1 MTLSTHARLVLR
13 TEHPALICLAA
24 ALQTVKVSFDP
35 LDLKLAWQKSYRG
48 DAWGAVEEQARRL
61 GCELLAQPAGG
72 ASEHLPGDLLGHA
85 GGFWTVAGVASG
97 QPRLF
102 SGSTRASYRQPGPST
117 DAPGLRHFRLCVVDG
132 PMKSAPKVALRN
144 LLHGLHG
151 GRAALMRIL
160 IVSLAIQCLLLIN
173 PVFFQFAIDDVVV
186 SRDTDFLLVLV
197 LAYGLVTIAAV
208 FLTMA
213 RAGDISRLDLRIRDV
228 LGARF
233 FKGVLG
239 LQALEIARKPI
250 NEVASKLGS
259 LASVQG
265 HLGSKSIETVVDG
278 AMSLAALVIMF
289 VYSWRLAVVPIV
301 SVVVFLLVKA
311 LHIPSHRQ
319 KGRLALHQMTL
330 QGSVLV
336 ETLRSFVS
344 LRAAERASLRLEQWL
359 RAQAASSEC
368 AQSSALQGMRMKALH
383 QAITS
388 AEYIAVIALGAL
400 DIMNGRL
407 SVGMLIAFQFYRN
420 LFQGRAHSLVDQWF
434 ERNALTSH
442 LEKIE
447 DVMTTPPHDDA
458 APRMPLEGKPVRLE
472 QVSFRFS
479 PRHPWIL
486 RHASITFETGKCY
499 GISAPSG
506 VGKSTLAKVILGVY
520 PLEGGEILFGDTAL
534 GAGTGPA
541 IRKACAIVLQDDVV
555 FQGTVSENISY
566 FAVEPDEARVRECAD
581 QVGLT
586 AEIESFAGGFDTP
599 VGDGGQPIS
608 GGQKQRLLIAR
619 ALYTSP
625 ALLILDEATTALD
638 QRREA
643 AVLKAI
649 QQLAC
654 TRLVISHNP
663 KVLEVCDTLLE
674 LKGGQLLP
682 LEPTVQLVAAKRVAE
697 VHP

>member
-72 ASEHLPGDLLGHA
+72 ASEHLPGDLLGHD

-250 NEVASKLGS
+250 NEVAQAQGRRLLDFMESELQGRGWLLGGAGPS
-259 LASVQG
+259 LADV
-265 HLGSKSIETVVDG
+265 
-278 AMSLAALVIMF
+278 AM
-289 VYSWRLAVVPIV
+289 
-301 SVVVFLLVKA
+301 
-311 LHIPSHRQ
+311 
-319 KGRLALHQMTL
+319 
-330 QGSVLV
+330 
-336 ETLRSFVS
+336 
-344 LRAAERASLRLEQWL
+344 
-359 RAQAASSEC
+359 
-368 AQSSALQGMRMKALH
+368 
-383 QAITS
+383 
-388 AEYIAVIALGAL
+388 
-400 DIMNGRL
+400 
-407 SVGMLIAFQFYRN
+407 
-420 LFQGRAHSLVDQWF
+420 
-434 ERNALTSH
+434 
-442 LEKIE
+442 
-447 DVMTTPPHDDA
+447 
-458 APRMPLEGKPVRLE
+458 
-472 QVSFRFS
+472 
-479 PRHPWIL
+479 
-486 RHASITFETGKCY
+486 
-499 GISAPSG
+499 
-506 VGKSTLAKVILGVY
+506 
-520 PLEGGEILFGDTAL
+520 
-534 GAGTGPA
+534 
-541 IRKACAIVLQDDVV
+541 
-555 FQGTVSENISY
+555 ISY
-566 FAVEPDEARVRECAD
+566 TSQAHLAGLPLPAAYPRIAAWVARVQALPGYVPLLD
-581 QVGLT
+581 HLSGLT
-586 AEIESFAGGFDTP
+586 PQPAE
-599 VGDGGQPIS
+599 
-608 GGQKQRLLIAR
+608 
-619 ALYTSP
+619 
-625 ALLILDEATTALD
+625 
-638 QRREA
+638 
-643 AVLKAI
+643 AV
-649 QQLAC
+649 
-654 TRLVISHNP
+654 
-663 KVLEVCDTLLE
+663 
-674 LKGGQLLP
+674 
-682 LEPTVQLVAAKRVAE
+682 
-697 VHP
+697 